1 MAAVVVASLK
11 VPASYLVLASF
22 PASALDLALSLA
34 LLLALVLP
42 QLVVAVSVL
51 GSSHLSGLQVD

>member
-1 MAAVVVASLK
+1 MAVAVVASLK
-11 VPASYLVLASF
+11 VPAFYLVLASF
-22 PASALDLALSLA
+22 LASALHLVFQLV

-51 GSSHLSGLQVD
+51 GSSHLSGFQVG